1 MNLVMLGILIA
12 ICIFKLIRSK
22 HQIRFTDRYI
32 EFIENGVVKRFCKV
46 EFDELRRSFSIDV
59 FISSEI
65 LQYICNLSLTILGLI
80 ALKWELLEIIF
91 FIYLWGFLLNF
102 IFYLSVNKNLKGFR
116 ALPFIRVAEP
126 TTNPGYHNILPRYYL
141 IYIYNDKIYND
152 IKEYFLQKNIDI
164 DYIKKNYLFA

>member
-22 HQIRFTDRYI
+22 QQIRFTDRYI

-65 LQYICNLSLTILGLI
+65 LQYICNLSLTIMGFI

-91 FIYLWGFLLNF
+91 FIYLWGFFLNF

-116 ALPFIRVAEP
+116 ALPFIRVAEYTTP
-126 TTNPGYHNILPRYYL
+126 TQDITIFYQDTILFTSTMIKFTTISKSIFCR
-141 IYIYNDKIYND
+141 KI
-152 IKEYFLQKNIDI
+152 
-164 DYIKKNYLFA
+164 